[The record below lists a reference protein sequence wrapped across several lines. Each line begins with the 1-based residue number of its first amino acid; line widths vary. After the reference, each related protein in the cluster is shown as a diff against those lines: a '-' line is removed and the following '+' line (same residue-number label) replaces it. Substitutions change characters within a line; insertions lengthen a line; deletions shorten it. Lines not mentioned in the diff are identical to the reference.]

1 MKTILHL
8 AVALAITGTVRAQE
22 DAKPAQAEQQTAV
35 TPVLP
40 PKANPQMMA
49 KELGLSDAQVEDLN
63 RIDREYGERFKEL
76 NRQNL
81 EQQAK
86 RARTIELRD
95 KKLAEIQ
102 KAMTAEQW
110 ALWQQMKQAQRD
122 ASLKAREERKAKPAH
137 QE

>member
-1 MKTILHL
+1 MKHAILITL
-8 AVALAITGTVRAQE
+8 ALVSGSAAIAQE
-22 DAKPAQAEQQTAV
+22 PTKPVTEQQSAV

-40 PKANPQMMA
+40 PRATPQTMA
-49 KELGLSDAQVEDLN
+49 KELGLTDAQVEDLN
-63 RIDREYGERFKEL
+63 RIDREYGDRFLEL

-86 RARTIELRD
+86 RARTTELRD
-95 KKLAEIQ
+95 QKQAEIQ

>member
-1 MKTILHL
+1 MKHALL
-8 AVALAITGTVRAQE
+8 ALALGFGSAAKAQE
-22 DAKPAQAEQQTAV
+22 PTKPVTEQQPTVA
-35 TPVLP
+35 PVLP
-40 PKANPQMMA
+40 PRATPQTMA
-49 KELGLSDAQVEDLN
+49 KELGLTDAQVEDLN
-63 RIDREYGERFKEL
+63 RVDREYGDRYLEL

-86 RARTIELRD
+86 RARTIELRE
-95 KKLAEIQ
+95 KKQADIQ

-110 ALWQQMKQAQRD
+110 AQWQQMKQAQRD

>member
-8 AVALAITGTVRAQE
+8 AVALAITGTVRAQD

-40 PKANPQMMA
+40 PKSTPQMMA

-63 RIDREYGERFKEL
+63 RIDREYGERYKEL

-95 KKLAEIQ
+95 QKQAEIQ

-122 ASLKAREERKAKPAH
+122 ASLKAREERKAKPVH

>member
-1 MKTILHL
+1 MKHAILLTL
-8 AVALAITGTVRAQE
+8 ALGFGIAAIAQE
-22 DAKPAQAEQQTAV
+22 PTKPLTEQQPAV
-35 TPVLP
+35 TPVP
-40 PKANPQMMA
+40 PPRANPQTMA
-49 KELGLSDAQVEDLN
+49 KELGLTDTQVEDLN
-63 RIDREYGERFKEL
+63 RIDREYGDRYLEL

-95 KKLAEIQ
+95 KKQADIQ

-122 ASLKAREERKAKPAH
+122 ASLKAREERKAKPVH